1 MNSFKDNV
9 INIVKN
15 IPKGKVLTYSEVAHK
30 AGNIK
35 AARVVGN
42 ILSKNT
48 NKDIPCHRV
57 IKADMNI
64 GSYNGILG
72 KSKLDIL
79 KKEKVLFDNQDK
91 VIKLS

>member
-1 MNSFKDNV
+1 MTSFRDKV
-9 INIVKN
+9 IEIVRN
-15 IPKGKVLTYSEVAHK
+15 IPRGKVLTYSEVADM
-30 AGNIK
+30 AGNLK

-42 ILSKNT
+42 IMSKNT

-57 IKADMNI
+57 IKSDMKV

-79 KKEKVLFDNQDK
+79 KEEKVLFDNQGK
-91 VIKLS
+91 VIRLS